1 MDSFRCAM
9 PKIDK
14 MLTLLLQKEGQNLR
28 LDPGELPAMDLPG
41 GHRQNLGVQ
50 ESLGTVL
57 DGLAKEILPKE
68 METAYLR
75 GEKVQFPYAF
85 EGIPFTVVFVKSPFG
100 TRIVAARGLAKAIP
114 REGGSPSGPMNVA
127 TESRGLEAY
136 LGRLLSSGASDLFLN
151 PEEVPIAQ
159 TQGRFAPWEDLGA
172 TPLTEIEG
180 LMKELAPK
188 KAQDAFAGGS
198 DIEFA
203 VDHPKRQ
210 CRLRVNLL
218 HGSAGPALT
227 LRLLPRNVPDA
238 QSLGLRDEVFRLAN
252 LNRGLVL
259 LTGPMASGRSSTLA
273 CLLAQVRAQREVFM
287 ITLEDAIEYALPEGP
302 GLARQREIGRDGEKQ
317 ARAIRAALRQRPDLL
332 AVDEWGGGPGLE
344 ALLEAA
350 CEGPLV
356 LLVLRAPSAL
366 DALRRIEG
374 AFPPDRR
381 PWVHALLAE
390 GLKAVV
396 GHALIP
402 RTGGGLALAQETLF
416 ITPALADLL
425 RAGHLDKIPNM
436 QKGAR
441 YGQHTQA
448 DALAELVQGHRVEAM
463 EAYRRAGDREAFM
476 GACRKAGIDFDPR
489 ADGRITEE

>member
-1 MDSFRCAM
+1 M

-14 MLTLLLQKEGQNLR
+14 MLTLLLQKEGQTLR

-57 DGLAKEILPKE
+57 DGIAKEILPKDL
-68 METAYLR
+68 ETPYLR
-75 GEKVQFPYAF
+75 GEKVQFHYAF
-85 EGIPFTVVFVKSPFG
+85 EGVTFTVVFVKSPFG
-100 TRIVAARGLAKAIP
+100 TRIVAARGVAKAAP
-114 REGGSPSGPMNVA
+114 REGGSPSGPLAVVA
-127 TESRGLEAY
+127 ESRGLETF
-136 LGRLLSSGASDLFLN
+136 LGRLLSSGSSDLFLN
-151 PEEVPIAQ
+151 PEEAPIAQ
-159 TQGRFAPWEDLGA
+159 AQGRFVPWQDLGA
-172 TPLTEIEG
+172 TPLPEIES
-180 LMKELAPK
+180 LIRELAPK
-188 KAQDAFAGGS
+188 KALETFLGGE
-198 DIEFA
+198 DVEFA

-218 HGSAGPALT
+218 HGSAGPALA
-227 LRLLPRNVPDA
+227 LRLLPRGVPDA
-238 QSLGLRDEVFRLAN
+238 QSLGLREEVCRLAS

-273 CLLAQVRAQREVFM
+273 CLLAWVRTQREAFM
-287 ITLEDAIEYALPEGP
+287 ITLEDAIEYALPEGR
-302 GLARQREIGRDGEKQ
+302 GLVRQREIGRDGERQ
-317 ARAIRAALRQRPDLL
+317 ARAIRTALKQRPELL
-332 AVDEWGGGPGLE
+332 AVDEWAGGPGLE

-350 CEGPLV
+350 CEGRLV
-356 LLVLRAPSAL
+356 LVVLRAPCAL

-374 AFPPDRR
+374 SFIPERR

-402 RTGGGLALAQETLF
+402 RAGGGLALAQETLF
-416 ITPALADLL
+416 NTPAVAELL
-425 RAGHLDKIPNM
+425 RSGSLDKIPNV

-441 YGQHTQA
+441 YGQHSQA
-448 DALAELVQGHRVEAM
+448 DALVELVQNHRVEAM

-476 GACRKAGIDFDPR
+476 GACRKAGLDFDPR
-489 ADGRITEE
+489 ADGRITED